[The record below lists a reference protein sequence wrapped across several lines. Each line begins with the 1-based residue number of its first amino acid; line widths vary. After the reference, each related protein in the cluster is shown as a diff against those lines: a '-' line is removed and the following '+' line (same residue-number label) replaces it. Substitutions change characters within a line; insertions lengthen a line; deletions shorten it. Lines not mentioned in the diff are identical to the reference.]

1 MQVSLPLTRRLG
13 VAQAVDEVDLGG
25 LGRALWRKKRW
36 IIGLTLLAAGL
47 AFIAVNL
54 ITPRYKSEA
63 RVLIETRENIFLR
76 PEAEKSLERN
86 ATVDQEAVTS
96 QVQLMLSRDLARD
109 LIRKLKLGER
119 PEFDPMLRGPSLIRV
134 VFGLFGIGRDPM
146 TQAPEERVLKSYFE
160 RLSAFQVEK
169 SRVIAIEFES
179 EDPELAATVANAVAE
194 GYLALQQSAKQVQ
207 TRAAGQWLSG
217 EIENLRTKV
226 ADSEA
231 KVEQYRSKSNLFVG
245 TNNTSL
251 SNQQL
256 GDSNAQLAS
265 ARSAK
270 ADAEAKSRI
279 IREALRSGA
288 PVEFSDIINSEL
300 LRRLSEQRVTLRAQ
314 LAEQSSTLLDQ
325 HPRIKELRAQIGDLE
340 RMMRSEAERLSRS
353 LENDAKLAGARVE
366 ALSASLDQLKNQAS
380 SNNEQDVQ
388 LRALERDA
396 KSQRDLLESYL
407 AKYREAT
414 ARDNIGAI
422 SPDARIISTAVVSS
436 VPSWPKKLPTVLV
449 AALGMLALSVGFVLT
464 GELLNTVPLQPAVAP
479 AFDYKPVAAAPVA
492 PIVVPPAVEPA
503 ARERRMAS
511 PPLQSQMA
519 LHARPVAQVPSDS
532 IEGLAAELAS
542 AGEAGRR
549 ISVVGARRNMGAT
562 QATITLARALAKSAR
577 VVLIDLALDA
587 PGLLAIASDPSGP
600 GISELIRGSASFGQ
614 IVTRDRYSR
623 VHVVT
628 AGGVKGDSAAIFNA
642 QRLSITL
649 EALGRSYDYVVVD
662 AGALRDAPTERIAQ
676 FAPRAVLVAD
686 ELDDPATVSAREAL
700 LAAGFANVSVLV
712 NSPQGPQSDSSGTR
726 AAA

>member
-1 MQVSLPLTRRLG
+1 
-13 VAQAVDEVDLGG
+13 
-25 LGRALWRKKRW
+25 
-36 IIGLTLLAAGL
+36 
-47 AFIAVNL
+47 
-54 ITPRYKSEA
+54 
-63 RVLIETRENIFLR
+63 
-76 PEAEKSLERN
+76 
-86 ATVDQEAVTS
+86 
-96 QVQLMLSRDLARD
+96 
-109 LIRKLKLGER
+109 
-119 PEFDPMLRGPSLIRV
+119 
-134 VFGLFGIGRDPM
+134 
-146 TQAPEERVLKSYFE
+146 
-160 RLSAFQVEK
+160 
-169 SRVIAIEFES
+169 
-179 EDPELAATVANAVAE
+179 
-194 GYLALQQSAKQVQ
+194 
-207 TRAAGQWLSG
+207 
-217 EIENLRTKV
+217 V
-226 ADSEA
+226 ADAEA
-231 KVEQYRSKSNLFVG
+231 KVEQYRSKSNLFMG

-414 ARDNIGAI
+414 ARDNIGAT
-422 SPDARIISTAVVSS
+422 SPDARVISTAVVSS

-464 GELLNTVPLQPAVAP
+464 GELLNTVPVQPAVAP

-503 ARERRMAS
+503 AQERRMAS

-519 LHARPVAQVPSDS
+519 HPAHAQPTGQVPSDS

-577 VVLIDLALDA
+577 VVLVDLALDA
-587 PGLLAIASDPSGP
+587 PGLSAIASDPSGP

-676 FAPRAVLVAD
+676 FATRAVLVAD
-686 ELDDPATVSAREAL
+686 ELDDPATASAREAL

-712 NSPQGPQSDSSGTR
+712 NPPQGPQSDSSGTR